1 MAGESAS
8 FDDHEHDAN
17 ASFIKNHE
25 HAGGKKLSEEIAGML
40 GSLKP
45 FPESPGYCIYKVSE
59 PIRQSNEQA
68 YTPQVI
74 SIGPFHRNN
83 PKLQSME
90 EFKLRYLQSFR
101 DRDKIN
107 LEDLVSAIKGAE
119 EGARE
124 RYSEPI
130 KLGSDDFLKM
140 ILVDAIFIIE
150 FFRKNWSKIWTKYDR
165 RILTPWLSSRVQ
177 MDLILLENQ
186 LPFFIIEKIYDI
198 AFPSLSKD
206 HPFIE
211 LTFCQFQYFNVQG
224 YEPRDFW
231 SSGIIILHFT
241 DLLRNFCLPPCER
254 QPERS
259 VGIIKEMHS
268 ATQLAE
274 IGLKFKKI
282 TSNSSTICSPLELK
296 YADGVLEIPCF
307 QLDITTEIHARNL
320 VALEECHFPEDAYI
334 TDYYILLS
342 FLIKTG
348 EDMDLLVREQ
358 IIANWLD
365 GVVATSMINKLSE
378 KSFYSQ
384 MNSHYQKM
392 AQKLNGFYASQSKL
406 TWRRAL
412 FSTPLIGA
420 SAISAFLLLLFTCVQ
435 SLCSVL
441 SLKYF

>member
-8 FDDHEHDAN
+8 FDDHEHDVN

-25 HAGGKKLSEEIAGML
+25 HGK
-40 GSLKP
+40 
-45 FPESPGYCIYKVSE
+45 SPCCIYKVSD

-90 EFKLRYLQSFR
+90 EFKLRYLKSFR
-101 DRDKIN
+101 DRAKIN
-107 LEDLVSAIKGAE
+107 LEDLVSTIKGAE
-119 EGARE
+119 KSARE
-124 RYSEPI
+124 CYSERI
-130 KLGSDDFLKM
+130 TLDSGDFVKM
-140 ILVDAIFIIE
+140 ILVDACFIIE
-150 FFRKNWSKIWTKYDR
+150 FFWKNWSKIWTKYDR

-177 MDLILLENQ
+177 LDLILLENQ

-198 AFPSLSKD
+198 AFPSISKD
-206 HPFIE
+206 HPFLE
-211 LTFCQFQYFNVQG
+211 LSFCQFDYFNVQR
-224 YEPRDFW
+224 YKHSDFR
-231 SSGIIILHFT
+231 STGILILHFT
-241 DLLRNFCLPPCER
+241 DLLRNFCLPPRER
-254 QPERS
+254 RPKRN
-259 VGIIKEMHS
+259 VNIMKEMHS

-282 TSNSSTICSPLELK
+282 TSNSSTIRSPLELK

-307 QLDITTEIHARNL
+307 QLDITTEIYARNL
-320 VALEECHFPEDAYI
+320 VALEEWHFPEVAYI

-348 EDMDLLVREQ
+348 EDMDLLVRKQ

-378 KSFYSQ
+378 KSLYSQ
-384 MNSHYQKM
+384 MNSHYQNM
-392 AQKLNGFYASQSKL
+392 AEELNGFYANQSML
-406 TWRRAL
+406 RAWRRAL
-412 FSTPLIGA
+412 FRSPLIGS
-420 SAISAFLLLLFTCVQ
+420 SAISAFLLLLFTFVQ
-435 SLCSVL
+435 SLCSLL

>member
-1 MAGESAS
+1 MAGEISAS
-8 FDDHEHDAN
+8 FDDHEH
-17 ASFIKNHE
+17 
-25 HAGGKKLSEEIAGML
+25 GGKKLSEEITGML
-40 GSLKP
+40 ESLKP
-45 FPESPGYCIYKVSE
+45 FPESPGHCIYKVSD
-59 PIRQSNEQA
+59 PIRQSSEQA

-90 EFKLRYLQSFR
+90 EFKLRYLKSFR
-101 DRDKIN
+101 DRAKIK
-107 LEDLVSAIKGAE
+107 LEDLVSTIKGTE
-119 EGARE
+119 ESVRE
-124 RYSEPI
+124 CYLETI
-130 KLGSDDFLKM
+130 TLGSDDFVKM
-140 ILVDAIFIIE
+140 ILVDASFIIE
-150 FFRKNWSKIWTKYDR
+150 FFLKNWSKIWSKYDR
-165 RILTPWLSSRVQ
+165 RILTSWLSSKVQ
-177 MDLILLENQ
+177 LDLILLENQ
-186 LPFFIIEKIYDI
+186 LPFSIIEKIYDT
-198 AFPSLSKD
+198 AFPSPSIYP
-206 HPFIE
+206 PFID
-211 LTFCQFQYFNVQG
+211 LSFSQFDYFNVQG
-224 YEPRDFW
+224 YKPRNFL
-231 SSGIIILHFT
+231 SSGIIVLHFT

-254 QPERS
+254 RPKRS
-259 VGIIKEMHS
+259 SEVTIKEMYS

-274 IGLKFKKI
+274 VGLKFKKI
-282 TSNSSTICSPLELK
+282 TSNSSNICSPLELK
-296 YADGVLEIPCF
+296 YADGIY
-307 QLDITTEIHARNL
+307 ARNL

-392 AQKLNGFYASQSKL
+392 AQNLNGFYANQSKL

-412 FSTPLIGA
+412 FSSPLIGA
-420 SAISAFLLLLFTCVQ
+420 SAISAFLLLLFTFVQ
-435 SLCSVL
+435 SLCSLL